1 MSSPRR
7 KKDWFQRER
16 EVGAGSEGFT
26 DKAACEL
33 NLKKKELKKLYN
45 TVEVR
50 QVVLESTA

>member
-16 EVGAGSEGFT
+16 EVGGESEGFT

-45 TVEVR
+45 TVEGR